1 MHNRDELLE
10 HVMSAHERLS
20 KLLMSDPDMPA

>member
-1 MHNRDELLE
+1 MRNRDELTE
-10 HVMSAHERLS
+10 HVMSAQEQLC